1 MLRKLFNMYSI
12 QNNGNKVLNLRQIN
26 AFMKDFGFYTSSF
39 FPKKLD
45 TISLELIYKQKV
57 PKKLCDFKN
66 FIEIL
71 FKLSKIKTEKKTV
84 SNPQDDC
91 FKKMLDQ
98 ILLPR
103 FKELSLKVYEYNL
116 SKIQVFYQH
125 YDDCENPVVLL
136 LYQNDDLLK
145 HVSVFKVFCL
155 KINRFF
161 LCMKAKILKN
171 RQTVLFQ

>member
-26 AFMKDFGFYTSSF
+26 AFMKDFDFYSSNY

-45 TISLELIYKQKV
+45 ALSLELIYKQKV

-71 FKLSKIKTEKKTV
+71 FKLSKIKNEKNAF
-84 SNPQDDC
+84 SNFQDDY
-91 FKKMLDQ
+91 FKKMMDQ
-98 ILLPR
+98 IILPR
-103 FKELSLKVYEYNL
+103 FKELSIKVYEYNL

-125 YDDCENPVVLL
+125 YEDFENPVVLL

-145 HVSVFKVFCL
+145 HV
-155 KINRFF
+155 N
-161 LCMKAKILKN
+161 
-171 RQTVLFQ
+171 